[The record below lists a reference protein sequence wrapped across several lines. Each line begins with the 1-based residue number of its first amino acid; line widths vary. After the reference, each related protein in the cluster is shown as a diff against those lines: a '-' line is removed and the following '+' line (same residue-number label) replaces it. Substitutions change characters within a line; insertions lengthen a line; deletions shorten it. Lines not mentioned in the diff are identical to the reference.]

1 VKKSKIL
8 QIVTEE
14 INAAL
19 IPESADQSHRLIEG
33 KINEANYFFKPI
45 IDTLGDIDG
54 KSANIA
60 KKGFKKLTKDLVKLL
75 DEFTN
80 LFAKATSSGKTLS
93 SRHKFFGKT
102 KDDLI
107 SASAEVLHQVL
118 RFSDA
123 FPTSQRHNND
133 KLYDSWKLSIKNTM
147 DSAGTWS
154 EKDKRK
160 RMASINKR
168 LLDGLKQTTK
178 WDIEY
183 IEDYAK
189 KKMSEALTES
199 MIGIKTKANFKPLQL
214 KGALE
219 RAGIK
224 GFMLD
229 RLSVTLSAL
238 KLDKKYYKEAMKII
252 DDLGLAVM
260 MAKESVNET
269 SLSKLI
275 PVVARAKKG
284 AKATGGGYG
293 PFMKIKGNTWK
304 NMKSNSI
311 MHDAALISFLGGFND
326 FQINENKLTEIS
338 KEEKAAQFKFKLFLK
353 KGLRLSVK
361 DGEDKLYNYAQE
373 LDRLADDEYD
383 EVVDPLFMAVEL
395 VQDAGEPGKNNV
407 VKDKEYYSY
416 MKSAQ
421 KHINTFQ
428 KNAKKAIKGMKESI
442 NEANIRKGDIIQM
455 QDGEY
460 GIVNKVKGRVA
471 YIKLDSMPGS
481 FHPIEAARI
490 TYKGKHKGRDVYSEA
505 FNPKATQQFWNQKII
520 KAKTM
525 KDVKKLYPKAK
536 PTSSVH
542 GAVFYLDLT
551 GEKKLYAKCFS
562 ANSMKA
568 IEPFTVEAIY
578 SMKGKKQTFLYKEGK
593 LNEGAKYKRG
603 DEVYTKRK
611 GETLHLTIKKR
622 SGGQSSNPLYTAHVV
637 NGSIKGTEIPVY
649 EKDLIEGKLN
659 EMDIN
664 DPILIAVRARKQML
678 AKAKAAPKVKKIST
692 KQYYKLM
699 DAEIDLIN
707 KIKDATKEY
716 EQLDSDMNA
725 EAGQKG
731 DSWSDADAN
740 RYGGDLDKLQTKV
753 EKLAKEKLAV
763 KKAIINYRIN

>member
-33 KINEANYFFKPI
+33 KINEKMYFFKPI
-45 IDTLGDIDG
+45 IDNLGDIDG
-54 KSANIA
+54 KSGNIA
-60 KKGFKKLTKDLVKLL
+60 KKGFKKLTKELVKLL

-80 LFAKATSSGKTLS
+80 LFAKATSSGKTRTS
-93 SRHKFFGKT
+93 KKKFYGKT

-107 SASAEVLHQVL
+107 SAKYAVL
-118 RFSDA
+118 RAILPFSDA
-123 FPTSQRHNND
+123 FPTNQRHNND
-133 KLYDSWKLSIKNTM
+133 DLYDDWKEITNNFM
-147 DSAGTWS
+147 NSAGTWS
-154 EKDKRK
+154 EKDKRD
-160 RMASINKR
+160 ASKKYNKY

-178 WDIEY
+178 WSIEY

-199 MIGIKTKANFKPLQL
+199 MIGIKTKANFKPNSL

-224 GFMLD
+224 GFQMD
-229 RLSVTLSAL
+229 RLSWSLTAL
-238 KLDKKYYKEAMKII
+238 KLDKKYFNDAKKIV

-260 MAKESVNET
+260 MAKESVNEG
-269 SLSKLI
+269 KLKI
-275 PVVARAKKG
+275 SGDAYNSWNDREVQKKLRDV
-284 AKATGGGYG
+284 
-293 PFMKIKGNTWK
+293 KIKIVGDIGDVLTVSGNDDELQK
-304 NMKSNSI
+304 VKDI
-311 MHDAALISFLGGFND
+311 LGL
-326 FQINENKLTEIS
+326 NEVKLNEIS

-593 LNEGAKYKRG
+593 LNE
-603 DEVYTKRK
+603 
-611 GETLHLTIKKR
+611 
-622 SGGQSSNPLYTAHVV
+622 
-637 NGSIKGTEIPVY
+637 
-649 EKDLIEGKLN
+649 
-659 EMDIN
+659 MDIN